1 MFYVFFRYFCML
13 TCCIHEGSAQI
24 NSTHTQEAEGSKNRP
39 TLLHSELGD
48 DCCPVHC
55 IPVGI
60 LRKAA
65 LVVILCQPNQ
75 NLHNLQDY
83 YAKLHPKTPNA
94 SSSHTG
100 QKSAKSSTFSRFFL
114 LLSHHSFP
122 SPPHTTLHTK
132 IISRSKNF

>member
-1 MFYVFFRYFCML
+1 ML
-13 TCCIHEGSAQI
+13 TCCIYEGSAQI

-75 NLHNLQDY
+75 SNLHNLQDY
-83 YAKLHPKTPNA
+83 HAKLHPKTPNA

-100 QKSAKSSTFSRFFL
+100 QKSAKSSTFSRFFFL

-132 IISRSKNF
+132 IISRSRNF